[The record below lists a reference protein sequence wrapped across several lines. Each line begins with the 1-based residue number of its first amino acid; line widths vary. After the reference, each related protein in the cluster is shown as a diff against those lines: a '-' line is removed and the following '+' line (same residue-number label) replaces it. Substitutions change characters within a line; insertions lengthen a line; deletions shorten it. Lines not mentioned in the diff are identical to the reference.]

1 MNAKGRGLMIMQDA
15 DYLNINALNHSQED
29 LDPAEGKAQFHS
41 DDLTGREEIYL
52 NVDLQQTGV
61 AGIDSWGH
69 LPLENTV

>member
-1 MNAKGRGLMIMQDA
+1 MIMQDA

-61 AGIDSWGH
+61 AGIDS
-69 LPLENTV
+69 